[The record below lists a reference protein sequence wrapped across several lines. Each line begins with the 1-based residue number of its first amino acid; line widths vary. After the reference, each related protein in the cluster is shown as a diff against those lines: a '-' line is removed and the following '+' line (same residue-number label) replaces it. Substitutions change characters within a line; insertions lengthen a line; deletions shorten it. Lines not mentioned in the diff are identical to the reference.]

1 MTYTLAR
8 LRSEKPTPPFRL
20 GGEFAGG
27 LDRAHLRDAHGLV
40 SLKGDQTLLGRVR
53 DGDLIECTVTAFDA
67 EVATVADLAVVHRW
81 RPGFRLPHRPRA
93 ARFTAFTN
101 GVREY
106 FLGRGLSEIFT
117 PTLVT
122 CPGLEPSLEPF
133 VTEATRGSTRERRFL
148 PTSPEVSLKKAL
160 ASGWTDI
167 FEVKSVFRRGEYSE
181 HHAPEFLMLE
191 WYRAFA
197 DLDLIE
203 EDLRALLAH
212 LSRAGF
218 GDVPTIETTDFQSLY
233 RELYGF
239 TLIPRTTRDELAELA
254 SRLGVETAADDT
266 FADVFNRLMV
276 DRLEAELAKRG
287 PVIVRRFPPSMAALA
302 KLDADGWA
310 DRLEFYWRGLEIA
323 NGFNEVTDPV
333 EQAKRWAFERA
344 ERARLGTSEVPDDP
358 ELIAALE
365 AGSPPAGGIA
375 LGVERLF
382 MAMARVARI
391 GDVRLF

>member
-1 MTYTLAR
+1 MVYSLAR
-8 LRSEKPTPPFRL
+8 FRSERPRPPFRL

-27 LDRAHLRDAHGLV
+27 ADRAHLRDAHGLI
-40 SLKGDQTLLGRVR
+40 TLNGNVADVR
-53 DGDLIECTVTAFDA
+53 DGDLVTLTVTAFTD
-67 EVATVADLAVVHRW
+67 EVAVIEDLVIVRRW

-93 ARFTAFTN
+93 ARFTAFVAAT
-101 GVREY
+101 RAY
-106 FLGRGLSEIFT
+106 FLNCGLSEVFT

-133 VTEATRGSTRERRFL
+133 VTEITRGQERRPAFL
-148 PTSPEVSLKKAL
+148 PTSPEISLKKAL

-167 FEVKSVFRRGEYSE
+167 FEIRSVFRRGEYSD
-181 HHAPEFLMLE
+181 HHAPEFFMLE

-197 DLDLIE
+197 NLDLIE
-203 EDLRALLAH
+203 EDLRGLLAS
-212 LSRAGF
+212 LSERGF
-218 GDVPTIETTDFQSLY
+218 GDVPAVETTDFQTLY

-239 TLIPRTTRDELAELA
+239 TLVPRTTRDELAELA
-254 SRLGVETAADDT
+254 GRLGVEVAGDDT

-276 DRLEAELAKRG
+276 DRVEAELAKRG

-302 KLDADGWA
+302 KLDGDGWA
-310 DRLEFYWRGLEIA
+310 DRMEFYWRGLEIA
-323 NGFNEVTDPV
+323 NGFNEVTDPA
-333 EQAKRWAFERA
+333 EQAKRWAFERD
-344 ERARLGTSEVPDDP
+344 ERARLGTSPVPNDP

-382 MAMARVARI
+382 MAMARVGRI
-391 GDVRLF
+391 ADLRLY